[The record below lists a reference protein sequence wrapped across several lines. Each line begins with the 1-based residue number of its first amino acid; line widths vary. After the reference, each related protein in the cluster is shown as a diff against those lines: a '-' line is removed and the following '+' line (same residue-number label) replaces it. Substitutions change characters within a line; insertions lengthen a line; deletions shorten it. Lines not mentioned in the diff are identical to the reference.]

1 MKILNIIGRNGV
13 AFLALLLICS
23 FSGFA
28 QDAPEL
34 SDPEI
39 AHIAVTANQIDVD
52 YGKLALEK
60 TQDPE
65 ARKFAQTMINDHE
78 NIINQAS
85 ALVQKLGVTPEDNAV
100 SKSLIDQQNETM
112 EKLKGLDGEAF
123 AKAYIDNE
131 VAYHDA
137 VIGAVKSLLIPQSQ
151 NADLKETLTKV
162 MPLLEHHLEM
172 AQMAQKNLK

>member
-1 MKILNIIGRNGV
+1 MQLLNSIKKNGV
-13 AFLALLLICS
+13 TFLALLFICS

-28 QDAPEL
+28 QNAPEL

-39 AHIAVTANQIDVD
+39 AHVAVTANQIDVD

-60 TQDPE
+60 TQNAE
-65 ARKFAQTMINDHE
+65 ARKFAQTMIDDHE

-100 SKSLIDQQNETM
+100 SKSLVNQQKETLK
-112 EKLKGLDGEAF
+112 KLKGLDGQAF
-123 AKAYIDNE
+123 TKAYIDNE

-151 NADLKETLTKV
+151 NEELKETLNKV
-162 MPLLEHHLEM
+162 MPLLEHHLKM
-172 AQMAQKNLK
+172 AQIAQKNLK